1 MTFIEPKYDGRAIIE
16 NMAYE
21 SVHVLRRNLDKIE
34 SLVKLHSGEFILVV
48 KYLQPRN
55 YYEVHMGMQVDA
67 LAKKVL
73 QETNTA
79 HQLLSEML

>member
-48 KYLQPRN
+48 KYLQGN
-55 YYEVHMGMQVDA
+55 KYEVHTGTQVDN
-67 LAKKVL
+67 LAKKII

-79 HQLLSEML
+79 HQLLTEML